1 MLFKKLKKYLINFRT
16 RWKFIKNVLINKK
29 TEETK
34 NTGDTNTLFKID
46 EEQIKV
52 EKEKKL

>member
-1 MLFKKLKKYLINFRT
+1 MFSLTKKK
-16 RWKFIKNVLINKK
+16 
-29 TEETK
+29 EETK

>member
-1 MLFKKLKKYLINFRT
+1 MFSLT
-16 RWKFIKNVLINKK
+16 KK